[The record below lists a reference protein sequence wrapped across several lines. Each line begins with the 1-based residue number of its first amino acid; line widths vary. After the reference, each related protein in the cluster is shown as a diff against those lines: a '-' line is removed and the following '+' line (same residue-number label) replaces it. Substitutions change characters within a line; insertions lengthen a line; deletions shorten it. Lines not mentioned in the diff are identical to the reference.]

1 MDDGTI
7 EFRHHANI
15 RSDGVS
21 FVVVV
26 VYSFISSITMNENV
40 PIHQSQ
46 VDWLLSVLKGN
57 KMIEVTHTHTHA
69 WYSGNMFILY
79 IISITDDSLKAACK

>member
-26 VYSFISSITMNENV
+26 VVAVYSFICSITMNENV

-46 VDWLLSVLKGN
+46 VDWLLSILKVN
-57 KMIEVTHTHTHA
+57 KMIEVTHTHTHTCLA
-69 WYSGNMFILY
+69 
-79 IISITDDSLKAACK
+79 KR